1 MKRLDVVAM
10 AVLAACGASARAQEA
25 PSIYGLVDASAGR
38 FQLAGAKKLWQL
50 ASGSLSTSFIGF
62 KGADDLG
69 GGIKAKF
76 ALESYLGVDT
86 GTVGRRAGDAFFAR
100 NAYVG
105 FEGGFG
111 STVLGSNTTPLYAS
125 ATGFN
130 VFGAS
135 AGLSPSVRQ
144 LFSPTTGLAFF
155 GDTRWNNSISYASPV
170 SERGWSFN
178 LLGNLGE
185 DSPGSTGKN
194 LGANVLYVAG
204 PLAATVAYQQVRN
217 GALGVPPGWNR
228 QRTLLLGASYDLV
241 RAKLFGQAG
250 LVRTDATTDTETRL
264 YSFGIALPVGAGQL
278 LAQYGNAEADFGGA
292 ASRTTNRSLSVGY
305 DYFFSKRTDIYAV
318 YMNDRTTGL
327 AAGNTLAGGLRLR
340 F

>member
-1 MKRLDVVAM
+1 MTEALTMVQPVAGM
-10 AVLAACGASARAQEA
+10 PSNSTTGSAR
-25 PSIYGLVDASAGR
+25 
-38 FQLAGAKKLWQL
+38 
-50 ASGSLSTSFIGF
+50 
-62 KGADDLG
+62 
-69 GGIKAKF
+69 KF
-76 ALESYLGVDT
+76 APHS
-86 GTVGRRAGDAFFAR
+86 RKAW
-100 NAYVG
+100 
-105 FEGGFG
+105 
-111 STVLGSNTTPLYAS
+111 
-125 ATGFN
+125 
-130 VFGAS
+130 
-135 AGLSPSVRQ
+135 PS
-144 LFSPTTGLAFF
+144 
-155 GDTRWNNSISYASPV
+155 
-170 SERGWSFN
+170 
-178 LLGNLGE
+178 
-185 DSPGSTGKN
+185 
-194 LGANVLYVAG
+194 G